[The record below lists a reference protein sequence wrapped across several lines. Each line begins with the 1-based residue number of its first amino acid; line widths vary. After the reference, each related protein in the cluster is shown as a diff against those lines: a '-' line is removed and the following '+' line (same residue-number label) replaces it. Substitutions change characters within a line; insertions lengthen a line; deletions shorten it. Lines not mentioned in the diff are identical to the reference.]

1 MIEGKGIKKN
11 FGEYY
16 IIIYV
21 HLRHIYR
28 YRAVILRKRFDD
40 NKTVS
45 DMRTASELLAAG
57 EKELFETQHFQP
69 KKFAN
74 SPGGCA
80 YAREVI
86 PPDWVLD
93 YWHPLE
99 KAAYPEYFARREK
112 RKEEFVTWWE
122 KTYGKPDAKDLG
134 HH

>member
-1 MIEGKGIKKN
+1 
-11 FGEYY
+11 
-16 IIIYV
+16 
-21 HLRHIYR
+21 
-28 YRAVILRKRFDD
+28 
-40 NKTVS
+40 
-45 DMRTASELLAAG
+45 MRTASELLAAG

-69 KKFAN
+69 KKCEYNQCQLKFHFNSWFTVAN

-112 RKEEFVTWWE
+112 RKEEFVSWWE

-134 HH
+134 HHQVNYQNECLFK